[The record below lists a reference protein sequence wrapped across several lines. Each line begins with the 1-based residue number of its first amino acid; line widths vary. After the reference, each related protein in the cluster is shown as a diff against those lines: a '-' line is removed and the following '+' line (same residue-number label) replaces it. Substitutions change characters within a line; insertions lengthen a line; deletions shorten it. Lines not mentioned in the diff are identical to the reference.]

1 MEMTRITTSDY
12 EPSKELVEEALELL
26 RIASKTGKVKR
37 GTNETTKALERGIA
51 KLAYVADNTDPVEI
65 VLHIPLLSRDRKI
78 PYIVVPDKKQLG
90 EATGL
95 SNVSAAAAAIIDPGE
110 AAPLL
115 ESIIKKIEAARAKV
129 GGSG

>member
-1 MEMTRITTSDY
+1 MVRITTADY
-12 EPSKELVEEALELL
+12 EPTKELVEEALELL
-26 RIASKTGKVKR
+26 RLAAKTGKVKR

-90 EATGL
+90 EAAGL
-95 SNVSAAAAAIIDPGE
+95 ANVSAAAVAIIDPGE
-110 AAPLL
+110 ASSLL
-115 ESIIKKIEAARAKV
+115 ESVVKKIEALRSS
-129 GGSG
+129 GGASS

>member
-1 MEMTRITTSDY
+1 MVRVTTADY

-37 GTNETTKALERGIA
+37 GTNETTKALERGVA
-51 KLAYVADNTDPVEI
+51 KLAYVADNTDPVEV

-90 EATGL
+90 EAAGL
-95 SNVSAAAAAIIDPGE
+95 SNVSAAAVAIIDPGE
-110 AAPLL
+110 AAPML
-115 ESIIKKIEAARAKV
+115 ESVVKKIESARAKA